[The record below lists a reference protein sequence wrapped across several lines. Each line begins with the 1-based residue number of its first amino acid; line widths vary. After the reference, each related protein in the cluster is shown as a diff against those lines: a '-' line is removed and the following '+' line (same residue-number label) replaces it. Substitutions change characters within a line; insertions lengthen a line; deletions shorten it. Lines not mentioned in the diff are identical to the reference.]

1 MSNTETESKKTEGG
15 DTSSHVFGNALQT
28 WVEIDLPSLQ
38 KKLDEQGI
46 ELKED
51 QKASLLSRKNLASKT
66 KEFKKLEDSEKLNQF
81 KSLLKLYQNEIDNL
95 TNKNKMVENYFF
107 GIYRSLAEA
116 PDPRPLLEMS
126 LDSVIESKE
135 TLSLRKEV
143 DRLTDEL
150 AKRADYDNLK
160 QRLLQNE
167 QKAAELLSLK
177 LNAKEDEFKSIIDE
191 KESNWLEKE
200 NNLKDQIKIAQRQ
213 IEELRTSNEVT
224 ELKLDN
230 QNKQTGRDGV
240 SASTLAELEIVTRD
254 AEASKKRVFELEKR
268 NEDLRRELSKS
279 QNDIEIKLIK
289 EDYSKKASELEG
301 ENVLLVANLNQTRKK
316 LQDSDKEHASKT
328 DSLNRDISSMEL

>member
-1 MSNTETESKKTEGG
+1 M
-15 DTSSHVFGNALQT
+15 
-28 WVEIDLPSLQ
+28 
-38 KKLDEQGI
+38 
-46 ELKED
+46 
-51 QKASLLSRKNLASKT
+51 
-66 KEFKKLEDSEKLNQF
+66 
-81 KSLLKLYQNEIDNL
+81 
-95 TNKNKMVENYFF
+95 
-107 GIYRSLAEA
+107 AEA

-254 AEASKKRVFELEKR
+254 AEASKKECL
-268 NEDLRRELSKS
+268 NW
-279 QNDIEIKLIK
+279 
-289 EDYSKKASELEG
+289 KK
-301 ENVLLVANLNQTRKK
+301 K
-316 LQDSDKEHASKT
+316 
-328 DSLNRDISSMEL
+328 

>member
-1 MSNTETESKKTEGG
+1 M
-15 DTSSHVFGNALQT
+15 
-28 WVEIDLPSLQ
+28 
-38 KKLDEQGI
+38 
-46 ELKED
+46 
-51 QKASLLSRKNLASKT
+51 
-66 KEFKKLEDSEKLNQF
+66 EDSEKLNQF

-191 KESNWLEKE
+191 KRIQLVRKGKQFKRS
-200 NNLKDQIKIAQRQ
+200 
-213 IEELRTSNEVT
+213 
-224 ELKLDN
+224 N
-230 QNKQTGRDGV
+230 QN
-240 SASTLAELEIVTRD
+240 ST
-254 AEASKKRVFELEKR
+254 
-268 NEDLRRELSKS
+268 
-279 QNDIEIKLIK
+279 
-289 EDYSKKASELEG
+289 
-301 ENVLLVANLNQTRKK
+301 
-316 LQDSDKEHASKT
+316 KT
-328 DSLNRDISSMEL
+328 N

>member
-1 MSNTETESKKTEGG
+1 M
-15 DTSSHVFGNALQT
+15 
-28 WVEIDLPSLQ
+28 
-38 KKLDEQGI
+38 
-46 ELKED
+46 
-51 QKASLLSRKNLASKT
+51 
-66 KEFKKLEDSEKLNQF
+66 EDSEKLNQF

-135 TLSLRKEV
+135 TVSLRKEV

-224 ELKLDN
+224 ELKLIIKI
-230 QNKQTGRDGV
+230 NKQEGMEFQ
-240 SASTLAELEIVTRD
+240 LLHW
-254 AEASKKRVFELEKR
+254 
-268 NEDLRRELSKS
+268 
-279 QNDIEIKLIK
+279 QNWKL
-289 EDYSKKASELEG
+289 
-301 ENVLLVANLNQTRKK
+301 
-316 LQDSDKEHASKT
+316 
-328 DSLNRDISSMEL
+328 

>member
-135 TLSLRKEV
+135 TVSFRKEV

-177 LNAKEDEFKSIIDE
+177 
-191 KESNWLEKE
+191 
-200 NNLKDQIKIAQRQ
+200 
-213 IEELRTSNEVT
+213 
-224 ELKLDN
+224 
-230 QNKQTGRDGV
+230 
-240 SASTLAELEIVTRD
+240 
-254 AEASKKRVFELEKR
+254 
-268 NEDLRRELSKS
+268 
-279 QNDIEIKLIK
+279 
-289 EDYSKKASELEG
+289 
-301 ENVLLVANLNQTRKK
+301 
-316 LQDSDKEHASKT
+316 
-328 DSLNRDISSMEL
+328 

>member
-240 SASTLAELEIVTRD
+240 SASTLAE
-254 AEASKKRVFELEKR
+254 FEE
-268 NEDLRRELSKS
+268 ES
-279 QNDIEIKLIK
+279 
-289 EDYSKKASELEG
+289 
-301 ENVLLVANLNQTRKK
+301 V
-316 LQDSDKEHASKT
+316 
-328 DSLNRDISSMEL
+328 

>member
-1 MSNTETESKKTEGG
+1 M
-15 DTSSHVFGNALQT
+15 
-28 WVEIDLPSLQ
+28 
-38 KKLDEQGI
+38 
-46 ELKED
+46 
-51 QKASLLSRKNLASKT
+51 
-66 KEFKKLEDSEKLNQF
+66 
-81 KSLLKLYQNEIDNL
+81 
-95 TNKNKMVENYFF
+95 
-107 GIYRSLAEA
+107 
-116 PDPRPLLEMS
+116 
-126 LDSVIESKE
+126 
-135 TLSLRKEV
+135 
-143 DRLTDEL
+143 TDEL

-240 SASTLAELEIVTRD
+240 LHWLEIVTRD
-254 AEASKKRVFELEKR
+254 AEASKECLNWK

-289 EDYSKKASELEG
+289 EDYSKRVSELR
-301 ENVLLVANLNQTRKK
+301 VK
-316 LQDSDKEHASKT
+316 
-328 DSLNRDISSMEL
+328 MCF

>member
-1 MSNTETESKKTEGG
+1 M
-15 DTSSHVFGNALQT
+15 
-28 WVEIDLPSLQ
+28 
-38 KKLDEQGI
+38 
-46 ELKED
+46 
-51 QKASLLSRKNLASKT
+51 
-66 KEFKKLEDSEKLNQF
+66 EDSEKLNQF

-254 AEASKKRVFELEKR
+254 AEASKKRVFELEK

-289 EDYSKKASELEG
+289 EDYSKRVSELEG
-301 ENVLLVANLNQTRKK
+301 ENVLLVANLNQTRKNYK
-316 LQDSDKEHASKT
+316 ILIKNMH
-328 DSLNRDISSMEL
+328 